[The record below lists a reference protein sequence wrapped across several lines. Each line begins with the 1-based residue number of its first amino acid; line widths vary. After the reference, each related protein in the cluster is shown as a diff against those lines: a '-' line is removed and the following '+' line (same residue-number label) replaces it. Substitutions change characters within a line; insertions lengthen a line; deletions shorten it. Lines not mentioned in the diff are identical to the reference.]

1 MFYGHERNPPIHCN
15 HYVVSSLSPH
25 SGSTL
30 IIKIVILPPAPK
42 AEIRDTEVTNQAAIR
57 VEVVTTVTEI
67 GRPQA
72 GDVAFSSGESKFKGY
87 NGTAWVDFH

>member
-1 MFYGHERNPPIHCN
+1 MASYPQFTIYRQIQNVNDMYGEI
-15 HYVVSSLSPH
+15 VSWGNRLTSELE
-25 SGSTL
+25 L
-30 IIKIVILPPAPK
+30 
-42 AEIRDTEVTNQAAIR
+42 RDDEVRNQAAIR

-87 NGTAWVDFH
+87 TGLTWVDFH

>member
-1 MFYGHERNPPIHCN
+1 MASYPQFTVYRQIQDVNDMYGEI
-15 HYVVSSLSPH
+15 VSWGNRLTSELE
-25 SGSTL
+25 L
-30 IIKIVILPPAPK
+30 
-42 AEIRDTEVTNQAAIR
+42 RDDEVRNQAAIR

-87 NGTAWVDFH
+87 NGTVWVDFH

>member
-1 MFYGHERNPPIHCN
+1 MATYPQFTVYRQIQDVNEMYGEI
-15 HYVVSSLSPH
+15 VSWGNRLTSEL
-25 SGSTL
+25 
-30 IIKIVILPPAPK
+30 
-42 AEIRDTEVTNQAAIR
+42 EIRDNEVRNQAAIK

>member
-1 MFYGHERNPPIHCN
+1 MASYPQFVAYRDIKDINEMYNE
-15 HYVVSSLSPH
+15 VVSWGNRLTSEL
-25 SGSTL
+25 
-30 IIKIVILPPAPK
+30 
-42 AEIRDTEVTNQAAIR
+42 EIRDTEVTNQAAIR

-87 NGTAWVDFH
+87 TGSAWVDFH

>member
-1 MFYGHERNPPIHCN
+1 MPSYPQFTIYRQIQDVNQMYDEI
-15 HYVVSSLSPH
+15 VSWGNRLTSEL
-25 SGSTL
+25 
-30 IIKIVILPPAPK
+30 
-42 AEIRDTEVTNQAAIR
+42 EIRDDEVRNQAAIR

>member
-1 MFYGHERNPPIHCN
+1 MASYPQFTTYRQIQDINEMYNDI
-15 HYVVSSLSPH
+15 VSWGNRLTSEL
-25 SGSTL
+25 
-30 IIKIVILPPAPK
+30 
-42 AEIRDTEVTNQAAIR
+42 EIRDEETRVQPAIK

-87 NGTAWVDFH
+87 TGTAWVDFH

>member
-1 MFYGHERNPPIHCN
+1 MASYPQFAVYRQIQDVNDMYGEI
-15 HYVVSSLSPH
+15 VSWGNRLTSELE
-25 SGSTL
+25 L
-30 IIKIVILPPAPK
+30 
-42 AEIRDTEVTNQAAIR
+42 RDDEVRNQAAIR

-87 NGTAWVDFH
+87 TGSTWVDFH

>member
-1 MFYGHERNPPIHCN
+1 MASYPQFTVYRQIQDVNDMYGEI
-15 HYVVSSLSPH
+15 VSWGNRLTSELE
-25 SGSTL
+25 L
-30 IIKIVILPPAPK
+30 
-42 AEIRDTEVTNQAAIR
+42 RDDEARNQAAIR

-87 NGTAWVDFH
+87 TGSTWVDFH

>member
-1 MFYGHERNPPIHCN
+1 MASYPQFTVYRQIQDVNDMYGEI
-15 HYVVSSLSPH
+15 VSWGNRLTSELE
-25 SGSTL
+25 L
-30 IIKIVILPPAPK
+30 
-42 AEIRDTEVTNQAAIR
+42 RDDEARNQAAIR

>member
-1 MFYGHERNPPIHCN
+1 MASYPQFTVYRQIQDVNQMYDEI
-15 HYVVSSLSPH
+15 VSWGNRLTSELE
-25 SGSTL
+25 L
-30 IIKIVILPPAPK
+30 
-42 AEIRDTEVTNQAAIR
+42 RDDEVRNQAAIR

-87 NGTAWVDFH
+87 TGSTWVDFH

>member
-1 MFYGHERNPPIHCN
+1 MASYPQFTIYKNIQDVNNMYGEI
-15 HYVVSSLSPH
+15 VSWGNRLTSEL
-25 SGSTL
+25 
-30 IIKIVILPPAPK
+30 
-42 AEIRDTEVTNQAAIR
+42 EIRDDEVRNQAAIR
-57 VEVVTTVTEI
+57 GEVVTTVTEI